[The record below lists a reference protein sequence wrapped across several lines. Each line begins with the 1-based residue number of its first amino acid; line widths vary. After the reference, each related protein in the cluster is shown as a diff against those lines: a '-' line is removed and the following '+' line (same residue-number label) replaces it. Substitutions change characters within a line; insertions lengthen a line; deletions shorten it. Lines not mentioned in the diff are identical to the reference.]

1 MDRSEV
7 KLTIPV
13 QFLYQACYLSR
24 YHSILPDINEC
35 LDSPCNNGTCNNTNG
50 SYTCLCEQ
58 GWTGQHCDVGK
69 KHFQVTYCKVCPLL
83 KFNASTNGI
92 YPIECKQI
100 IFK

>member
-24 YHSILPDINEC
+24 YNSILPDINEC
-35 LDSPCNNGTCNNTNG
+35 SDSPCNHGTCDNTNG
-50 SYTCLCEQ
+50 SYTCHCEQ
-58 GWTGQHCDVGK
+58 GWTGKHCDVGK
-69 KHFQVTYCKVCPLL
+69 KHVQVQCCKVCPLL
-83 KFNASTNGI
+83 MFNASTNVI
-92 YPIECKQI
+92 NLIECEKI

>member
-24 YHSILPDINEC
+24 YNSILPDINEC
-35 LDSPCNNGTCNNTNG
+35 LDSPCNHGTCDNTNG
-50 SYTCLCEQ
+50 SYTCHCEQ
-58 GWTGQHCDVGK
+58 GWTGIHCDVGK
-69 KHFQVTYCKVCPLL
+69 KHVQVQCCKVCPLL
-83 KFNASTNGI
+83 MFNASTNVI
-92 YPIECKQI
+92 NLIECEKI